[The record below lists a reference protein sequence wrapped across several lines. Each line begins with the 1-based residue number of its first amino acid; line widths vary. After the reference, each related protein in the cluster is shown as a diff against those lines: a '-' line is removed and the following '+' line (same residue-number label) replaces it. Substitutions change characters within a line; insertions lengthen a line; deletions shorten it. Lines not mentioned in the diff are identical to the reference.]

1 MVAFPDLSREDENGA
16 YTTSGVPKIVA
27 PYLATTD
34 EDLEKIKN
42 MYDDAPPTPIN
53 DSISS
58 TRSSITFIS
67 VTSIPDPTDIISTTS
82 IQPRKEHW
90 WNVMIEVALPFFL
103 GGVGTIAA
111 GIILGS
117 VEIQASVAAII
128 VAIFA
133 MTVHYLIA
141 GEEDARNALLLMA
154 SGIATATSSCFVL
167 DFILI
172 AVIIISHRYKMNP
185 DNVAT
190 PMAAS
195 IGDVVCI
202 SLFSQIASQFYL
214 DHADLTAKYILPNLP
229 SPHQFGNCGKS
240 QSRLKKIQRFYLHR
254 IRQDVVAEV
263 HGTHHQIAMRPYDVA
278 GVERQWF
285 FPPDG
290 QMGGIVLDLVVNR
303 FNGFVV
309 FQPII
314 NGIGGNLVSVQ
325 ASRISTYLHVTKPK
339 QMGFIPPQ
347 TRLFASPWRVLVKGY
362 APTCSLVTLAHTLD
376 TPVHTLAL
384 GTPGLISREPR
395 TEYTAITERVYI
407 GVVPAKG
414 LESSTSRIKKAR
426 IKRIETPPD
435 VSPSSSRTL
444 PAPIIPHSL
453 VTLLTDLLFFTLG
466 VEMSNFITVPT
477 FKLGRLIRIEAAL
490 TPAPTSPSSKRAFC
504 TTHRVALAATLA
516 DSTSKAL
523 AKASHKV
530 RRPECLLNLTV

>member
-117 VEIQASVAAII
+117 VEEFERLNLEEVNPHLRGKRVENHLGKPSLSLSDRDSNLDLPVLGSRAQHDQCVSQLRHRVVLVIRLGEVKCVCMGERKVQRLTPVGTPHLKGDSLEPVVPELHIGAGGKGIQASVAAII

-214 DHADLTAKYILPNLP
+214 DHELEKTTHSSPERDWNLKLPVL
-229 SPHQFGNCGKS
+229 
-240 QSRLKKIQRFYLHR
+240 
-254 IRQDVVAEV
+254 
-263 HGTHHQIAMRPYDVA
+263 
-278 GVERQWF
+278 
-285 FPPDG
+285 
-290 QMGGIVLDLVVNR
+290 GGLAQHETSALANYATELANALVVLSPTAEDGEIEVQISVSFLLYIGHILVHFMWKLKIDPDNAVIPYLTSI
-303 FNGFVV
+303 GDLAGS
-309 FQPII
+309 
-314 NGIGGNLVSVQ
+314 GILV
-325 ASRISTYLHVTKPK
+325 
-339 QMGFIPPQ
+339 MGFIFL
-347 TRLFASPWRVLVKGY
+347 TRIGY
-362 APTCSLVTLAHTLD
+362 
-376 TPVHTLAL
+376 
-384 GTPGLISREPR
+384 
-395 TEYTAITERVYI
+395 EYS
-407 GVVPAKG
+407 G
-414 LESSTSRIKKAR
+414 
-426 IKRIETPPD
+426 
-435 VSPSSSRTL
+435 
-444 PAPIIPHSL
+444 
-453 VTLLTDLLFFTLG
+453 
-466 VEMSNFITVPT
+466 
-477 FKLGRLIRIEAAL
+477 
-490 TPAPTSPSSKRAFC
+490 
-504 TTHRVALAATLA
+504 
-516 DSTSKAL
+516 
-523 AKASHKV
+523 
-530 RRPECLLNLTV
+530 